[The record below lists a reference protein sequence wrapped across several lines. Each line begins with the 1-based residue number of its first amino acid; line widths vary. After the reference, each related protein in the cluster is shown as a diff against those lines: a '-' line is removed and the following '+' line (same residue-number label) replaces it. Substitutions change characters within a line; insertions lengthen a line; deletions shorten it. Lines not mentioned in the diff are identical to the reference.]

1 MRIVSPGPFACV
13 CACADPP
20 DSAPKD
26 TVNATV
32 NATSI
37 AAKPLI
43 RRRVNPYPAEAQ
55 VVAIAAAIDGDAF
68 ATEPLEG
75 FFMSSPAGAT
85 GSTEAE
91 PIVHLSDV
99 TLNLR
104 SGAGEVNVLRGIDL
118 SIGAGE
124 RVGIVGP
131 SGAGK
136 STLMMIAA
144 GLETPS
150 AGSVRVAGTE
160 LNGMSED
167 GLALFRRRSIGIVF
181 QAFRLV
187 PTMTALENVAIPL
200 ELSGRSDAFDVA
212 EEGLRQVGLGHRLT
226 HYPDQL
232 SGGEQ
237 QRVAVA
243 RAFVTKPR
251 LILADEPTGN
261 LDGHTGEAV
270 IETLFGLARDH
281 GTTLMLITHDLTIAQ
296 RCDRVVKIADG
307 LIAEDSG
314 AVVREA
320 AE

>member
-1 MRIVSPGPFACV
+1 M
-13 CACADPP
+13 
-20 DSAPKD
+20 
-26 TVNATV
+26 T
-32 NATSI
+32 
-37 AAKPLI
+37 
-43 RRRVNPYPAEAQ
+43 
-55 VVAIAAAIDGDAF
+55 
-68 ATEPLEG
+68 
-75 FFMSSPAGAT
+75 SPAGTNSPVGA
-85 GSTEAE
+85 
-91 PIVHLSDV
+91 PIVELSGV
-99 TLNLR
+99 FLNLR
-104 SGAGEVNVLRGIDL
+104 SGAGEVNVLRGVDL
-118 SIGAGE
+118 RIGAGE

-136 STLMMIAA
+136 STLMMITA

-150 AGSVRVAGTE
+150 GGSVKVAGQE
-160 LNGMSED
+160 LNGLDED
-167 GLALFRRRSIGIVF
+167 ALALFRRDAIGIVF

-187 PTMTALENVAIPL
+187 PTMTALENVAVPL
-200 ELSGRSDAFDVA
+200 ELAGRTDAFEAA
-212 EEGLRQVGLGHRLT
+212 EEGLRQVGLEHRLT

-243 RAFVTKPR
+243 RAFVARPR

-281 GTTLMLITHDLTIAQ
+281 GTTLMLITHDMGIAK
-296 RCDRVVKIADG
+296 RCDRVVRIADG

-314 AVVREA
+314 AVVPEA